1 MRSFRDERRD
11 SRKVS
16 LTWEGCGD
24 RPRVQTPV
32 KEDTRSE
39 EERVRDLLMML
50 SPSFLFSSKIQI
62 YSQSSI

>member
-1 MRSFRDERRD
+1 MRSFRDKRRD

-39 EERVRDLLMML
+39 EDRVRDLLMM